1 MPTPRGEGGDFSL
14 NGPGEGCREAGPEAL
29 TLTTS
34 SLQRELLPARPS
46 LPLACP
52 LCRISSFYEP
62 P

>member
-1 MPTPRGEGGDFSL
+1 M